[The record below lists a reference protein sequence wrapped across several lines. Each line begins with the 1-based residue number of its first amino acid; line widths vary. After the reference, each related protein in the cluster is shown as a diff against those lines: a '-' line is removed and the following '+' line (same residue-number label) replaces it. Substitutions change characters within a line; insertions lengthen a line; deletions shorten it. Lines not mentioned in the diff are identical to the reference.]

1 MVKESKLPKKLYKY
15 RKFNTST
22 LRLLSQ
28 AEVYCADPQ
37 TFNDPLDC
45 RPVIRVDTDVPT
57 LVKVRYRIL
66 VLARGKDKALAEH
79 DQPPRDSTISAI
91 SSREARPAQFP
102 WAPPCKLQALPS
114 HASDAEFV
122 RPGRQP
128 GLR

>member
-102 WAPPCKLQALPS
+102 
-114 HASDAEFV
+114 
-122 RPGRQP
+122 
-128 GLR
+128 